1 MEMKT
6 KTPKDKSSSQAL
18 RTDWAAL
25 QDRAR
30 FKAYAFLTLL
40 FSLASCQGVW
50 SQQGNLDS
58 MQIAIEGLLKQS
70 NELVYNDTKSSY
82 ALLTEADSLATK
94 YFGKNTM
101 IYLKVLYY
109 NYVFYNIN
117 RDNKIASN
125 FLDKMD
131 SLRSD
136 LNLDGTEIHATHL
149 ARRCEHL
156 RSIGQYIEAMKYC
169 EQSLSVY
176 KDNGLEK
183 TFNASNAMISLATLY
198 RRSKN
203 LREGK
208 ALLLAALEIREQ
220 NKGRQTEDCA
230 FALYDLGL
238 IYRELG
244 ELAQSESAFLECK
257 SIREQVLGKMDVRY
271 AWSLSGLAGIYKYLG
286 NYTESEKYYME
297 ALEIREAI
305 TGRDHADYISTLS
318 NLGGLYLDQKR
329 YAEAT
334 EIFRITLDLRSKLL
348 GTRHPLYAASLNNY
362 SAALYYG
369 KNFGEAAKMFQEA
382 IHLREELIGK
392 DKDYGMYK
400 GNLAECLLE
409 LGDLENA
416 EKNFRASLHIFD
428 SLGVQALVA
437 QARGALGRFLAIT
450 DNGPEAL
457 KQFGLCMQY
466 HYQQMRLATNFLS
479 ESEISKFQETSKNF
493 KSGLFSTYWLAP
505 QHPANEPGLLYDH
518 ILFEKD
524 FILQSTQQLQTLARR
539 NEAANA
545 LLQGLRDNE
554 NKLVVEKAKHPNRRA
569 QAVIDS
575 LEQAINLIEK
585 NLRKTITSYESLT
598 QPVYWND
605 VRSGLQKGEAAVEFF
620 HFPFG
625 TREVSDS
632 VMYLAMVLKADEP
645 KPLFIPLFEERALAE
660 ILSSRNEGA
669 AALASLYASRGGIL
683 LDEEIRYGDALYH
696 MIWAPLE
703 SALMGVETVICSPSG
718 LLHRI
723 NLGAIPGQSRG
734 RLMMDRFSIRQVSST
749 RDRPGDYGIQDM
761 VSRQALLLG
770 GLDYSISMENPSSES
785 AQAQKALAGLPLA
798 PLAQDV
804 AGYRDGFDYLPA
816 SLHEVTGIAL
826 RLRNAGFSVES
837 WTGTQGTEER
847 LKASFMNGAKSTSIL
862 HLATHGYYLDPDAS
876 ESGMQPNAF
885 QYWHG
890 LSAREPDPLMRS
902 GLALAGANGAW
913 LDREHQP
920 LEEDG
925 ICTAREIT
933 QLDLSGVRLVVLSAC
948 ETARGDLN
956 GAEGVFG
963 LQRAFRL
970 AGADKMVV
978 SLWKVPDA
986 ATADFMDRFYRECA
1000 KGQPVHQAFHK
1011 ARSHMR
1017 KKRPFHEWGA
1027 WVLLE

>member
-1 MEMKT
+1 MEQVIDGMLKEADEAFSRDMN
-6 KTPKDKSSSQAL
+6 KCQVLIGAADSMAL
-18 RTDWAAL
+18 RHFGTRSKARLSVMARRHIWSRLKNDIEHAGQLLDEMDDLRAAL
-25 QDRAR
+25 
-30 FKAYAFLTLL
+30 
-40 FSLASCQGVW
+40 G
-50 SQQGNLDS
+50 LDS
-58 MQIAIEGLLKQS
+58 TAVHAEHLGYRCAHAIHTGKYQEATTYCEHALRIFKQS
-70 NELVYNDTKSSY
+70 NSYDSSI
-82 ALLTEADSLATK
+82 AVNSKLSLAQLFRRK
-94 YFGKNTM
+94 RQ
-101 IYLKVLYY
+101 LK
-109 NYVFYNIN
+109 
-117 RDNKIASN
+117 
-125 FLDKMD
+125 
-131 SLRSD
+131 
-136 LNLDGTEIHATHL
+136 
-149 ARRCEHL
+149 
-156 RSIGQYIEAMKYC
+156 EA
-169 EQSLSVY
+169 ELLL
-176 KDNGLEK
+176 LE
-183 TFNASNAMISLATLY
+183 ALAT
-198 RRSKN
+198 RDKES
-203 LREGK
+203 
-208 ALLLAALEIREQ
+208 
-220 NKGRQTEDCA
+220 GRHSEKSA
-230 FALYDLGL
+230 YVLYDLGL
-238 IYRELG
+238 LYKEMGDLRK
-244 ELAQSESAFLECK
+244 AESAFLE
-257 SIREQVLGKMDVRY
+257 SSAIRKEVLGESDLRY
-271 AWSLSGLAGIYKYLG
+271 AWSLSGLAGIYKSLG
-286 NYTESEKYYME
+286 NYSESERHYLK
-297 ALEIREAI
+297 ALEIRENI
-305 TGRDHADYISTLS
+305 TGKDHPDYASS
-318 NLGGLYLDQKR
+318 MNNLGGLLLEQKR
-329 YAEAT
+329 YSEASLRFK
-334 EIFRITLDLRSKLL
+334 EALDLRKRLL
-348 GTRHPLYAASLNNY
+348 GIRHPLYAASLNNY
-362 SAALYYG
+362 SAALYYD

-416 EKNFRASLHIFD
+416 EKNFRAALNIFD

-554 NKLVVEKAKHPNRRA
+554 NKLVAEKAKHPNRRA
-569 QAVIDS
+569 QVVIDS

-598 QPVYWND
+598 QPVSWND
-605 VRSGLQKGEAAVEFF
+605 VRSSLQKGEAAVEFF

-625 TREVSDS
+625 TREISDS

-683 LDEEIRYGDALYH
+683 LDEEIRHGDALYH

-723 NLGAIPGQSRG
+723 NLGAIPDQSRG

-749 RDRPGDYGIQDM
+749 RDRPGDYGIRDM

-816 SLHEVTGIAL
+816 SLHEVTGIAH
-826 RLRNAGFSVES
+826 RLRNAGFSVAS
-837 WTGTQGTEER
+837 WTGAQGTEER

-885 QYWHG
+885 RYWHG

-913 LDREHQP
+913 LDLEHQP
-920 LEEDG
+920 GEEDG
-925 ICTAREIT
+925 ICTAREIA

-986 ATADFMDRFYRECA
+986 ATASFMNRFYRECA
-1000 KGQPVHQAFHK
+1000 KDQPVHQAFHK